1 MGPKVVITDSSYPD
15 TAYERE
21 ELSTVDATVERV
33 DARTP
38 ADVIERAADADAL
51 LNQETELTAEVF
63 DTLDELRVVA
73 RYGVGVDNIDLAAA
87 EEHDVEV
94 VNVPSYCEEE
104 VATHA
109 LALLLACV
117 RRIPLYDAHVKGRE
131 WDWKA
136 GSPIRRLGGETVGFV
151 AFGNI
156 AQRFADLL
164 SGFDLEFLAY
174 DPYQSEAVFE
184 DYGVESVSF
193 EELLE
198 RTDIASIHA
207 PLTEET
213 RNLFDT
219 ETFTRMNDD
228 ALLIN
233 VARGDIVDTDALA
246 EALRNDQ
253 IAGAGLDVLP
263 EEPPG
268 ESPLFDL
275 DEVVLTPHVAW
286 YSRDSIEDLRRSAA
300 RGVAQ
305 VLRGETPDNRVV
317 T

>member
-15 TAYERE
+15 TAYELE
-21 ELSTVDATVERV
+21 ELSTVDATVERI
-33 DARTP
+33 DAQTP
-38 ADVIERAADADAL
+38 AEVIERAADADAL

-63 DTLDELRVVA
+63 DALDGLRAVA

-87 EEHDVEV
+87 DEHGVEV
-94 VNVPSYCEEE
+94 INVPSYCEEE

-109 LALLLACV
+109 MSLLLACV
-117 RRIPLYDAHVKGRE
+117 RRVPLYDAQVKRGE
-131 WDWKA
+131 WDWKD

-174 DPYQSEAVFE
+174 DPYQSEAVFD

-193 EELLE
+193 EELID
-198 RTDIASIHA
+198 RADIASIHA

-213 RNLFDT
+213 RNLFDA
-219 ETFTRMNDD
+219 ETFTRMDDD

-233 VARGDIVDTDALA
+233 VARGSIVDTNALA

-253 IAGAGLDVLP
+253 IGGAGLDVLP

-275 DEVVLTPHVAW
+275 DDVVLTPHVAW